1 MNDPISED
9 GLKTV
14 SASALYRRQSLSD
27 LSVTSVSNRATA
39 LDVCYSVYG
48 EATPSAGTTERF
60 YENNAGNLSY
70 ENPFITASSRS
81 VIGDIHRL
89 SGQLSVVH
97 VPRPLAVLC
106 TIFRV
111 RSFHQLRD
119 DPLFQAL
126 RVWTEIQDISE
137 SESFDGN
144 RKVIVEHTLHVLLL
158 PGIHCEGPLSHSMQ
172 PPTSDLSAPQTPLL
186 SHSPLQT
193 PPPFLIPSLPIPGTS
208 ISLPSPLHSRLR
220 IMSRLSFN
228 EQGRIT
234 HHRDFWDV
242 KDVMGLVPGVS
253 LAQWIGTRLAA
264 TGLSYLSH
272 LLPSSTPPPKSAR
285 KPDYITSDDG
295 DLELGVSSL

>member
-60 YENNAGNLSY
+60 YENNA
-70 ENPFITASSRS
+70 
-81 VIGDIHRL
+81 
-89 SGQLSVVH
+89 VH

-137 SESFDGN
+137 SESFV
-144 RKVIVEHTLHVLLL
+144 RVQME
-158 PGIHCEGPLSHSMQ
+158 
-172 PPTSDLSAPQTPLL
+172 A
-186 SHSPLQT
+186 
-193 PPPFLIPSLPIPGTS
+193 
-208 ISLPSPLHSRLR
+208 
-220 IMSRLSFN
+220 
-228 EQGRIT
+228 
-234 HHRDFWDV
+234 
-242 KDVMGLVPGVS
+242 
-253 LAQWIGTRLAA
+253 
-264 TGLSYLSH
+264 
-272 LLPSSTPPPKSAR
+272 
-285 KPDYITSDDG
+285 
-295 DLELGVSSL
+295 